1 MRVTKNSGIRRR
13 LLGLKYGFKK
23 FNAHETQ
30 RLQHHIYRQ
39 HISRNTGFK
48 KVNAVLLLH
57 KFLVL
62 IVDEYN
68 LRDIHYFWSGFES
81 KEKSAT
87 IT

>member
-1 MRVTKNSGIRRR
+1 MALKSSMLMRHSDCNIIYTGSTFHVIRD
-13 LLGLKYGFKK
+13 L
-23 FNAHETQ
+23 
-30 RLQHHIYRQ
+30 
-39 HISRNTGFK
+39 K
-48 KVNAVLLLH
+48 KVNVVLLLH